1 MKLMIINN
9 LEKYIDEFF
18 GYGNINSNIWFI
30 GYEEGSRSNS
40 VKELKQRVN
49 VWMKLD
55 KEVLCDCKDFHLNL
69 KMGNEE
75 PFTVGKNQPTWS
87 RYIDIL
93 TLYSKN
99 YKLNKTE
106 KRDYLRKKF
115 AKLNSNHALLELF
128 PIPCTSIPSW
138 SYKDLEEQIDYFSTK
153 ENYQKQISE
162 KRLSK
167 IIELIHKFK
176 PKFIIFNG
184 TTALS
189 SWEAIISNKFETVRI
204 GKSYYLYLFQSKINF
219 FVVPKLIYNTNAVI
233 YSIASKM
240 REFNEK
246 N

>member
-1 MKLMIINN
+1 MKRNLNQKLINLIEYYN
-9 LEKYIDEFF
+9 LINANFLLSNNPLKRTIQSATHTFTGTKLEKLNKLKKKIQLIKNCDLKKNDTNVVF

-30 GYEEGSRSNS
+30 GYEEGSSSNS

-99 YKLNKTE
+99 YKLNKPE
-106 KRDYLRKKF
+106 KQDYLRKKF

-138 SYKDLEEQIDYFSTK
+138 SYKDLE
-153 ENYQKQISE
+153 
-162 KRLSK
+162 
-167 IIELIHKFK
+167 
-176 PKFIIFNG
+176 
-184 TTALS
+184 
-189 SWEAIISNKFETVRI
+189 
-204 GKSYYLYLFQSKINF
+204 
-219 FVVPKLIYNTNAVI
+219 
-233 YSIASKM
+233 
-240 REFNEK
+240 
-246 N
+246 